1 MSGRRVDIAIVGGG
15 LSGGLI
21 AAALAIHRPE
31 LSVQLIEAG
40 QQLGGNH
47 RWSWFASDLSPEAT
61 ELLSHFRKVEWEDG
75 YDVGFPAHIR
85 RLSTPYRSMASEDF
99 DAGLRRL
106 VVEQAITTGRP
117 VAQVEAR
124 KVTLKGGV
132 EIPARA
138 VIDCRGFSASAR
150 LTGGWQLFMGR
161 HVRTARPHGVER
173 PVIMDATVAQLGGY
187 RFVYVLPLGSHDIFV
202 EDTYYADSPA
212 LDRSALSGR
221 IDAYCGQHG
230 WDGDILGSETG
241 VLPVI
246 TGGNFARF
254 QAEQRIEGV
263 SRAGVLGGFVH
274 PLTSYTLPMA
284 AEIALAVARDADLPG
299 EQLAAMLE
307 ARARNH
313 WGRTRFYRR
322 LGAMLFGA
330 ARPEQRYR
338 MFERFYRLPEPLI
351 ERFYAARSTGLDR
364 LRILCGRPPVP
375 LGRALGALTRSG
387 PALSPRNA
395 KAGAAA

>member
-1 MSGRRVDIAIVGGG
+1 VGGG

-21 AAALAIHRPE
+21 AAALALHRPE
-31 LSVQLIEAG
+31 LSIQLIETG
-40 QQLGGNH
+40 PQLGGNH

-61 ELLSHFRKVEWEDG
+61 ELMGHFRKVEWDGG

-85 RLSTPYRSMASEDF
+85 RLHTPYRSLSSDDF
-99 DAGLRRL
+99 DDGLRRL
-106 VVEQAITTGRP
+106 VVEQAICTGRP
-117 VAQVEAR
+117 VIDLEAR
-124 KVTLKGGV
+124 KVVLEGGL
-132 EIPARA
+132 ETHARA
-138 VIDCRGFSASAR
+138 VIDCRGMEATEH

-161 HVRTARPHGVER
+161 HVRTRHAHGVER

-202 EDTYYADSPA
+202 EDTYYADSPE

-221 IDAYCGQHG
+221 IDAYCAQHS
-230 WDGDILGSETG
+230 WTGDIIGSETG

-254 QAEQRIEGV
+254 QAQLRVDGV
-263 SRAGVLGGFVH
+263 SRAGARGGFVH
-274 PLTSYTLPMA
+274 PLTSYTLPQA

-307 ARARNH
+307 ARARTH
-313 WGRTRFYRR
+313 WGKTRFYRR

-330 ARPEQRYR
+330 ARPQLRYR
-338 MFERFYRLPEPLI
+338 MFERFYRMPEGLI
-351 ERFYAARSTGLDR
+351 ERFYACRSTRLDR
-364 LRILCGRPPVP
+364 MRILCGKPPVP
-375 LGRALGALTRSG
+375 LGRALTALTRPG
-387 PALSPRNA
+387 PALAHTPRST
-395 KAGAAA
+395 KVAA